1 THIKALTRGSNL
13 LYGRDGSP
21 SRARGAGRRYKTWR
35 PTRLSAQSPCVR
47 GAGAAPRPSP
57 EMVVALPLG
66 ALTRGSNLLYG
77 RDGSPSRARGVGHRK
92 KTLWHKLFSA
102 HSPCVRGAGA
112 APRPSAEMVVALP
125 LGALTRAFNLLYGRD
140 GSPPR
145 ALEAV

>member
-1 THIKALTRGSNL
+1 
-13 LYGRDGSP
+13 
-21 SRARGAGRRYKTWR
+21 
-35 PTRLSAQSPCVR
+35 
-47 GAGAAPRPSP
+47 PRPIQK
-57 EMVVALPLG
+57 EVVALPLLSPPRARG
-66 ALTRGSNLLYG
+66 AVGCICAGSRPNVRVTHIKALTRGSNLLYG

-112 APRPSAEMVVALP
+112 APRPSPEMVVALP